1 MGAARDPW
9 GCRFQQDHDRTD
21 VQGTP
26 PAPAIALVVLRAAPP
41 TQAAPIL
48 GLAQGPDRG
57 DEEPRFLVKI
67 DALDHRF
74 LDTKQS
80 DP

>member
-1 MGAARDPW
+1 MEIVEELGDLGRGSSVEDA
-9 GCRFQQDHDRTD
+9 
-21 VQGTP
+21 
-26 PAPAIALVVLRAAPP
+26 
-41 TQAAPIL
+41 TQTAPIL
-48 GLAQGPDRG
+48 CLAQGPDRG

-80 DP
+80 YP